1 MAPKSSDRVV
11 PVSKNEPQKR
21 REGIVDTQIN
31 PPVEAEILQLGL
43 MLASGTGNFPNFIY
57 RGGPVINTPQV
68 FALFVGD
75 WSSTANQNR
84 ATRLGQFL
92 TDMMNS
98 QYMNMLAQY
107 GCGSSGT
114 SS

>member
-1 MAPKSSDRVV
+1 MA
-11 PVSKNEPQKR
+11 
-21 REGIVDTQIN
+21 
-31 PPVEAEILQLGL
+31 
-43 MLASGTGNFPNFIY
+43 TGAA
-57 RGGPVINTPQV
+57 RLTT
-68 FALFVGD
+68 D
-75 WSSTANQNR
+75 R

-114 SS
+114 LVSSVFIANTDHDLSDTDLHNLIQNAINGNTIPEPTNPNNI